1 MNRYNKATFFICLL
15 FTHIAFSQN
24 KLELEKQKKEIQE
37 QINFTSNL
45 LKTIGK
51 DKKKSV
57 SYLKILNRQI
67 EQKEQ
72 YVISLNAEISQ
83 LNKDLNLAK
92 QDTIELN
99 NKIKLREIDLEK
111 SRSDYAKMIYAAFK
125 YTQHSNKILFIVS
138 SENINQAYKRILYLK
153 QFALYRKK
161 QSNKIEK
168 IKTDLKNQKSELIT
182 LTNKLEDQFIDK
194 QKLLTIQKE
203 ELESISMD
211 KQQKNNVLENL
222 TSSELKIKKQLQDQ
236 KKRIDELNT
245 RIKQMIEEEI
255 AKASKI
261 SSEYEETPEILALSQ
276 EFSKNKGRLPWPVE
290 KGVIISRYGVQKH
303 PIFNNVQTFN
313 NGINI
318 ATNPGSIVRSVFEG
332 VVSRI
337 FFIKGKGKAI
347 LINHGEYFTV
357 YSGIQEV
364 SVKSGDKI
372 FAKQMLGT
380 VLTNEEENQ
389 TEIHFE
395 IWKGYEK
402 NDPSDWLYNAY

>member
-1 MNRYNKATFFICLL
+1 MSKYNKAVLTFLL
-15 FTHIAFSQN
+15 FTQIMFAQS
-24 KLELEKQKKEIQE
+24 KLELEEQKKEIQE

-51 DKKKSV
+51 DKKKSL
-57 SYLKILNRQI
+57 SYLKILNKQI

-72 YVISLNAEISQ
+72 YVVSLNAVISQ

-99 NKIKLREIDLEK
+99 NKIKLKEIDLEK

-125 YTQHSNKILFIVS
+125 YSHHSNKILFIVS

-168 IKTDLKNQKSELIT
+168 FKLDLKSQKSELII
-182 LTNKLEDQFIDK
+182 LTNKLKDQFVEK
-194 QKLLTIQKE
+194 QKLLTTQKK
-203 ELESISMD
+203 ELESISID
-211 KQQKNNVLENL
+211 KQQKNNVLESL
-222 TSSELKIKKQLQDQ
+222 TKSELKIKKKLQVQ
-236 KKRIDELNT
+236 KKKIDELNT
-245 RIKQMIEEEI
+245 RIKQIIEEEI
-255 AKASKI
+255 AKASKK
-261 SSEYEETPEILALSQ
+261 SSEYKSTPEILALSQ
-276 EFSKNKGRLPWPVE
+276 EFSKNKGSLPWPVE
-290 KGVIISRYGVQKH
+290 KGIIISRYGVQKH
-303 PIFNNVQTFN
+303 PIFNNVKTYN

-318 ATNPGSIVRSVFEG
+318 ATKPGSIVRSVFEG

-337 FFIKGKGKAI
+337 FFIKGKGKGI

-372 FAKQMLGT
+372 FSKQMLGT

-402 NDPSDWLYNAY
+402 KDPSDWLYKAY